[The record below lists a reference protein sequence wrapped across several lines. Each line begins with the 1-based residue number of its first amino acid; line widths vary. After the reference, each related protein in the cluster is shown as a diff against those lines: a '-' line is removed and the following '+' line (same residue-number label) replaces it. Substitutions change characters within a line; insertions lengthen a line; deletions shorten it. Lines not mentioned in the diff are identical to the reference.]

1 MEVLVGKVKHYYS
14 KISVA
19 VVELEENLKIGDEI
33 IVRKKNG
40 EEKFRQK
47 VESMEIEGKKIE
59 SAGGGNE
66 IALKVANKVKEG
78 DLIYKEI

>member
-59 SAGGGNE
+59 SAGGGSE
-66 IALKVANKVKEG
+66 IALKVTNKVKEG